1 MSNNG
6 NTLYNNLFSSLISD
20 IKSYNGIDP
29 LLPWLRGIRKMKETL
44 PPQLLKEKLPR
55 FLQKC
60 SETFLTDR
68 RYSNDLRYLRVW
80 LQLMDF
86 VDDPKAI
93 LKTMEMNQIG
103 MKKSLFYQA
112 YALYYEK
119 LKKFDAAE
127 KIYHLGVQNLAEP
140 ADELQK
146 SFEQFLSRMER
157 HKNKRVQGGKTNSE
171 VLNHEVRGCKE
182 DSHRVHGQ
190 TAHIW
195 NERNFPETQAKFVN
209 IRNKIAP
216 SQSCQTEMPM
226 REANHNH
233 MAAKSCNVGQL
244 GDQPPLKLVMSDSGV
259 NVKLEEDKSRRF
271 CSDDT
276 VVVKFVDTAIVGK
289 SYAEDA
295 RHHGL
300 VEPTINTKEA
310 MNAINSMFR
319 EPLEPSV
326 AGRTRRNQSTTSN
339 NVKNG
344 FNVFTDESL
353 ETDFRSAQQ
362 REDPS
367 RTQLKGVD
375 VDQPLETSFEI
386 YVDSEE
392 TNDVKEKVNEKGIQA
407 HNASSFSRNV
417 FGKSDDHPSDC
428 FKDPKPRSVH
438 QAGPREDTVVYRFV
452 GSTISDEPEVEN
464 VWHHGLVDPTINF
477 KEAMKDINSMF
488 GKPIE
493 FVRKSR
499 PKKHDR
505 APDVKNNCEEFLIL
519 PDDDEPENK
528 KVEDDIGCMF
538 QKPLGFEMRCN
549 RRNLDKE
556 PDVMNNQGGFL
567 ILPDDELDNQQDSS
581 LPSSS
586 TRNGNDLFEQTL
598 CTKEAMDEIN
608 KLFAMPMD
616 F

>member
-93 LKTMEMNQIG
+93 LKTMEMNRIG

-119 LKKFDAAE
+119 MKKFDAAE

-157 HKNKRVQGGKTNSE
+157 HKTKRVQGGKTNSG
-171 VLNHEVRGCKE
+171 VLNHQV
-182 DSHRVHGQ
+182 
-190 TAHIW
+190 T
-195 NERNFPETQAKFVN
+195 
-209 IRNKIAP
+209 
-216 SQSCQTEMPM
+216 
-226 REANHNH
+226 
-233 MAAKSCNVGQL
+233 
-244 GDQPPLKLVMSDSGV
+244 
-259 NVKLEEDKSRRF
+259 
-271 CSDDT
+271 
-276 VVVKFVDTAIVGK
+276 DTAIVGK
-289 SYAEDA
+289 SNAEDA

-319 EPLEPSV
+319 EPLEPSI
-326 AGRTRRNQSTTSN
+326 AGRTRRNQSSTCN

-344 FNVFTDESL
+344 FNVFADESL
-353 ETDFRSAQQ
+353 ETDFRSSQQ
-362 REDPS
+362 REDAS

-375 VDQPLETSFEI
+375 ADQPLDKSFEI

-407 HNASSFSRNV
+407 QKASSFSRNSV
-417 FGKSDDHPSDC
+417 FAKPDNHPSEC

-499 PKKHDR
+499 PKKHNR

-519 PDDDEPENK
+519 PDDDEPDNTN
-528 KVEDDIGCMF
+528 VEDDIGCMF

-549 RRNLDKE
+549 PRNLDKE
-556 PDVMNNQGGFL
+556 PDVMNNQAGFL

-598 CTKEAMDEIN
+598 CTKEAMAEIN

>member
-60 SETFLTDR
+60 SVTFLTDR

-93 LKTMEMNQIG
+93 LKTMEMNRIG

-119 LKKFDAAE
+119 MKKFDAAE

-146 SFEQFLSRMER
+146 SFEQFLSR
-157 HKNKRVQGGKTNSE
+157 KTNSG
-171 VLNHEVRGCKE
+171 VLNHQVRGCKE
-182 DSHRVHGQ
+182 DSRRAQGQ
-190 TAHIW
+190 TAQIW
-195 NERNFPETQAKFVN
+195 HEQNLPETQAKFVN
-209 IRNKIAP
+209 NHNKIAP
-216 SQSCQTEMPM
+216 SQSFQTAMPM

-233 MAAKSCNVGQL
+233 MAAKSCNVGLLSDQL
-244 GDQPPLKLVMSDSGV
+244 PRKLVVSDSGV
-259 NVKLEEDKSRRF
+259 NVKLEEDENQRF

-289 SYAEDA
+289 SNTEDA

-319 EPLEPSV
+319 EPLEPSI
-326 AGRTRRNQSTTSN
+326 AGRTRRNQREKMHQGPN
-339 NVKNG
+339 LR
-344 FNVFTDESL
+344 ELMRISL
-353 ETDFRSAQQ
+353 D
-362 REDPS
+362 
-367 RTQLKGVD
+367 K
-375 VDQPLETSFEI
+375 SFEI

-392 TNDVKEKVNEKGIQA
+392 TNDVKEKVNENGIQA
-407 HNASSFSRNV
+407 HKASSFSRNSV
-417 FGKSDDHPSDC
+417 FAKPDNHPSEC
-428 FKDPKPRSVH
+428 FKDPKARSVH

-499 PKKHDR
+499 LKKHDR

-519 PDDDEPENK
+519 PDDDEPDNTN
-528 KVEDDIGCMF
+528 VEDDIGCMF

-549 RRNLDKE
+549 PRNLDKE
-556 PDVMNNQGGFL
+556 PDVMNNQAGFL

-598 CTKEAMDEIN
+598 CTKEAMAEIN